1 VNGISPVVPSPIL
14 GSLLHRTFYS
24 SIQGQR
30 ARYQEI
36 EDEMLATGERPRELH
51 WYHAGPMLFGDW
63 GTSRLYVL
71 GLAFLFTGRA
81 SFWFVAAMCGLMI
94 GVGWSYEIICRLF
107 PDGGGVYSSA
117 RHRSQLL
124 AVIGGLLLCADY
136 VVTASMSCLDAF
148 HYLGVKDFSILG
160 MPIDAIAA
168 ALTILAIGG
177 LNFFG
182 PTKMGTVAM
191 IVAILTIIFTLVIG
205 IYCLPHLG
213 IAFKRVESPF
223 SHGVWHSWIG
233 FTEIVLALSGVE
245 AIANMTGIMVQP
257 VEKTARKA
265 IVPVL
270 IEIVILNLI
279 LALAMTALPDSIL
292 NAPKLGPD
300 GNPIITAAGVPEL
313 AHTGD
318 MLKQIAI
325 HYVGPGFA
333 AIASVVFAALLL
345 SAVNTALA
353 DLVSIQFMLSRDK
366 ELPHALSGLNRFGM
380 PVLPLAI
387 GTIIPALVVLLF
399 PDLEKLAGL
408 YAIGVVGAISIN
420 LGTTST
426 NFGLALRKPERIFM
440 FGLTIVMICIGLTIV
455 AEKPA
460 ARSFALIVL
469 VAGLSGRLATIAS
482 NRAVPLSRNARI
494 GYLTIAAIAI
504 AAELGIAMFMGDDW
518 MAFIPSSIIALIVGY
533 VSYTT
538 QKYRAALFEPKTAEA
553 LAAAPPRP
561 KMIQPGAYT
570 AKERIMVATTGNPR
584 LIDFAIK
591 ECLTRQAELDIL
603 FVRHLAVMP
612 MGPSPAPSL
621 AEDEHA
627 QALFERL
634 REQTKAAGVPLRL
647 LYGVAR
653 DIPEAILD
661 MAMTHGA
668 DLLLLGTT
676 RRGTL
681 WKAMKGDVIQAVAE
695 QLPERVGLLI
705 HA

>member
-1 VNGISPVVPSPIL
+1 MSRLAPRFPVRVSPFGVKSV
-14 GSLLHRTFYS
+14 
-24 SIQGQR
+24 
-30 ARYQEI
+30 
-36 EDEMLATGERPRELH
+36 EMLATGERPRELR

-71 GLAFLFTGRA
+71 GLAFAFTGRS

-124 AVIGGLLLCADY
+124 AVVGGLLLCADY
-136 VVTASMSCLDAF
+136 VVTASLSCLDAF
-148 HYLGVKDFSILG
+148 HYLGLKDFKILG
-160 MPIDAIAA
+160 IPVDALAA

-177 LNFFG
+177 LNYFG
-182 PTKMGTVAM
+182 PTKTGSIAMVIALATV
-191 IVAILTIIFTLVIG
+191 ILTMVIG
-205 IYCLPHLG
+205 LACLPHLG
-213 IAFKRVESPF
+213 VAFERVESPF
-223 SHGVWHSWIG
+223 RHGVWSSWIG

-257 VEKTARKA
+257 VEKTAKKA
-265 IVPVL
+265 ILPVL

-279 LALAMTALPDSIL
+279 LALAMTSLPDSIL
-292 NAPKLGPD
+292 GAKNPD
-300 GNPIITAAGVPEL
+300 GQL

-325 HYVGPGFA
+325 HYVGHGFA

-366 ELPHALSGLNRFGM
+366 ELPKNLSKLNRFGM
-380 PVLPLAI
+380 PMLPLVI
-387 GTIIPALVVLLF
+387 GSIIPAVVVLIF
-399 PDLEKLAGL
+399 SDVEKLAAL

-426 NFGLALRKPERIFM
+426 NPELPLAKWERIFM
-440 FGLTIVMICIGLTIV
+440 IGLTLIML
-455 AEKPA
+455 AIGFTICTEKPA

-469 VAGLSGRLATIAS
+469 VAGLAGRLITIVSSKVVPIERGTRYGYTALAIAS
-482 NRAVPLSRNARI
+482 VV
-494 GYLTIAAIAI
+494 
-504 AAELGIAMFMGDDW
+504 AELGIAVFMGDDW
-518 MAFIPSSIIALIVGY
+518 KAFIPSAAVALIIGY
-533 VSYTT
+533 ASYET
-538 QKYRAALFEPKTAEA
+538 QKYRAYLLGQVKPTGQPAEPGVYDHD
-553 LAAAPPRP
+553 LDAAAPAKP
-561 KMIQPGAYT
+561 KMILKGEYT
-570 AKERIMVATTGNPR
+570 PKERIMVATTGNPR
-584 LIDFAIK
+584 LIDFAMK
-591 ECLTRQAELDIL
+591 ECKNRQAELDIL
-603 FVRHLAVMP
+603 FIRHLAVTP
-612 MGPSPAPSL
+612 MGPTAPPSL
-621 AEDEHA
+621 AEDSAALE
-627 QALFERL
+627 LFERL
-634 REQTKAAGVPLRL
+634 RIQAHDAGVPLRL

-661 MAMTHGA
+661 MAVTHGA

-695 QLPERVGLLI
+695 QLPERIGLLI

>member
-1 VNGISPVVPSPIL
+1 
-14 GSLLHRTFYS
+14 
-24 SIQGQR
+24 
-30 ARYQEI
+30 
-36 EDEMLATGERPRELH
+36 MLATGERPRELR

-71 GLAFLFTGRA
+71 GLAFAFTGRS

-136 VVTASMSCLDAF
+136 VVTASLSCLDGF
-148 HYLGVKDFSILG
+148 HYLGLDDINLLPGILG
-160 MPIDAIAA
+160 AKGYPLAPVLA

-177 LNFFG
+177 LNYFG
-182 PTKMGTVAM
+182 PTKTGSIAMVIALTTV
-191 IVAILTIIFTLVIG
+191 VLTMVIG
-205 IYCLPHLG
+205 IACLPHLG
-213 IAFKRVESPF
+213 EAFKLVESPLKPRPDESMF
-223 SHGVWHSWIG
+223 GALGRSWIG

-265 IVPVL
+265 ILPVL

-279 LALAMTALPDSIL
+279 LALAMTALPIEIL
-292 NAPKLGPD
+292 DAKNSSG
-300 GNPIITAAGVPEL
+300 EL

-333 AIASVVFAALLL
+333 AVASIVFAALLL

-366 ELPHALSGLNRFGM
+366 ELPHNLSKLNRFGM
-380 PVLPLAI
+380 PMIPLVI
-387 GTIIPALVVLLF
+387 GAVIPAVVVLIF
-399 PDLEKLAGL
+399 TDVDKLAAL

-426 NFGLALRKPERIFM
+426 NKDLDLKWGERIFM
-440 FGLTIVMICIGLTIV
+440 IGLTVIMVAIGLTICT
-455 AEKPA
+455 EKPA

-469 VAGLSGRLATIAS
+469 VSGLAGRLITIVS
-482 NRAVPLSRNARI
+482 SKLVPIHQGTRI
-494 GYLTIAAIAI
+494 GYMALAIGAVV
-504 AAELGIAMFMGDDW
+504 AELGIALSMGDDW
-518 MAFIPSSIIALIVGY
+518 KAFIPSAVVALIIGY
-533 VSYTT
+533 ASFET
-538 QKYRAALFEPKTAEA
+538 QKYRSFLFASLEPHPSALEPQPAK
-553 LAAAPPRP
+553 P
-561 KMIQPGAYT
+561 KMILKGEYT
-570 AKERIMVATTGNPR
+570 PKERIMVATTGNQR
-584 LIDFAIK
+584 LIDFAMK
-591 ECLTRQAELDIL
+591 ECKNRQAELDIL
-603 FVRHLAVMP
+603 FIRHLAVTP
-612 MGPSPAPSL
+612 MGPTAPPSL
-621 AEDEHA
+621 SEDATALE
-627 QALFERL
+627 LFERL
-634 REQTKAAGVPLRL
+634 RTQAHDAGVPLRL

-661 MAMTHGA
+661 MAVTHGA

-695 QLPERVGLLI
+695 QLPERIGLLI